1 MLLILFNIFNL
12 VKYGLYVVVIFIFY
26 VVQIY
31 ESELNRHGPT
41 KARHALG
48 SDHCLYILDWYDMI
62 QKFLGLLDPNL
73 FGTKHDGSSPD
84 RSDPSPVLFRT
95 KGFVGVTGIELWIQL
110 NVDGNVVKA

>member
-1 MLLILFNIFNL
+1 MLLTLFNILNL
-12 VKYGLYVVVIFIFY
+12 VRYELYVVVIFVFY

-62 QKFLGLLDPNL
+62 QKFLGLLDSNL
-73 FGTKHDGSSPD
+73 FGTKHDGSSLDRPD
-84 RSDPSPVLFRT
+84 SGLVT

-110 NVDGNVVKA
+110 NVDGNVIKA